1 MAKLLRYMFH
11 SLCFMF
17 AIQLTSSCASRG
29 FKLSQQMPGM
39 DNKLNPVF
47 AGNSAGE
54 QSNRYVV
61 MEDGSIALKNSD
73 SLKDEPSNNKRQVA
87 SSEKSDHSIHINGL
101 LYESPTSPVVNSTLD
116 PQNGAVLL
124 GN

>member
-1 MAKLLRYMFH
+1 
-11 SLCFMF
+11 MF
-17 AIQLTSSCASRG
+17 AMQFTSSCASRG

-47 AGNSAGE
+47 AQNGAL
-54 QSNRYVV
+54 QSNRYIVNG
-61 MEDGSIALKNSD
+61 DGSIALKNND
-73 SLKDEPSNNKRQVA
+73 SLNNELSNNKRQVA
-87 SSEKSDHSIHINGL
+87 SSEKSDYSIRINGL

>member
-1 MAKLLRYMFH
+1 
-11 SLCFMF
+11 
-17 AIQLTSSCASRG
+17 
-29 FKLSQQMPGM
+29 M

-47 AGNSAGE
+47 AGNGAL

-61 MEDGSIALKNSD
+61 QEDGSIALKND
-73 SLKDEPSNNKRQVA
+73 DGLKDEPSNKRKVA
-87 SSEKSDHSIHINGL
+87 SSEESHHSIHINGL
-101 LYESPTSPVVNSTLD
+101 LYENPSSLVVNSTLD

>member
-1 MAKLLRYMFH
+1 MGKLLRYMFH

-47 AGNSAGE
+47 AENGAL
-54 QSNRYVV
+54 QRNRYIVQK
-61 MEDGSIALKNSD
+61 DGSIALKDND
-73 SLKDEPSNNKRQVA
+73 NLKDEPSNNKRQVA
-87 SSEKSDHSIHINGL
+87 SSEESHQSIRLSAL

>member
-1 MAKLLRYMFH
+1 
-11 SLCFMF
+11 
-17 AIQLTSSCASRG
+17 
-29 FKLSQQMPGM
+29 MPGM

-47 AGNSAGE
+47 AENGAR
-54 QSNRYVV
+54 QSNAYIVQK
-61 MEDGSIALKNSD
+61 DGSIALKNND
-73 SLKDEPSNNKRQVA
+73 ELKDESNNNRQVA
-87 SSEKSDHSIHINGL
+87 SSKESDQSIHINGL

>member
-1 MAKLLRYMFH
+1 MGKLLRYMFH
-11 SLCFMF
+11 SLCLMF

-47 AGNSAGE
+47 AENGAL
-54 QSNRYVV
+54 QSNRYIVK
-61 MEDGSIALKNSD
+61 EDGSIALKD
-73 SLKDEPSNNKRQVA
+73 DDGLKDETSNNKRKVA
-87 SSEKSDHSIHINGL
+87 SSEEPHHSIRINGL
-101 LYESPTSPVVNSTLD
+101 LYENPSSLVVNSTLD

>member
-1 MAKLLRYMFH
+1 MGKVLSYMFH

-17 AIQLTSSCASRG
+17 TMQFTSSCASRG

-47 AGNSAGE
+47 AGNSAL
-54 QSNRYVV
+54 QSNRYIVK
-61 MEDGSIALKNSD
+61 EDGSIALKDSD

-87 SSEKSDHSIHINGL
+87 SSEKSDYSMRINGL
-101 LYESPTSPVVNSTLD
+101 LYESPISSVVNSTLD